1 MKCSLFISVLAGISF
16 SNPVWSQEYRP
27 ITEVDVSV
35 MASAVQE
42 CFRGSNTESQARD
55 CINYL
60 SDVIESDVIHV
71 VDSVDLERQFGDPTE
86 RDNDTR
92 FDRSRVAFVSYPQI
106 FQVLDRVL
114 NVEYQLTLPDPDW
127 AGSKEEEARTRNAQ
141 RAWVKFRDAECIS
154 RNGSPE
160 NAYRYYETEMVICRS
175 DLTKT
180 RIMELILKRQG
191 AYGFIGAYGPEL
203 FSYDNP
209 PG

>member
-1 MKCSLFISVLAGISF
+1 MKCNLFVSVMAGMLF

-27 ITEVDVSV
+27 ITEVDVNV

-42 CFRGSNTESQARD
+42 CFRESTTENQVRD
-55 CINYL
+55 CLDYL

-71 VDSVDLERQFGDPTE
+71 VDSIDLERLFGDPAE
-86 RDNDTR
+86 RGNDTR

-127 AGSKEEEARTRNAQ
+127 ADSKEEEARTRNAQ
-141 RAWVKFRDAECIS
+141 RAWVQFRDAECIS
-154 RNGSPE
+154 RHGSPE
-160 NAYRYYETEMVICRS
+160 NAYRYYETEMDICRS

-180 RIMELILKRQG
+180 RIMELILKRHG
-191 AYGFIGAYGPEL
+191 AYGFIGAYDPEN
-203 FSYDNP
+203 FSYGYIP
-209 PG
+209 